1 MFQDLRFSRESFIGS
16 VWWHR
21 PWQKVDRRCRQRP
34 QHWNEHVTAYRDATQ
49 CEIHRMRA
57 SNPSAHAKRV
67 YSAQHECR
75 YAPHSSAAIRNDHVP
90 PRVARVS
97 RAS

>member
-34 QHWNEHVTAYRDATQ
+34 QHWNEHVTASRRDS
-49 CEIHRMRA
+49 MRDTSNA
-57 SNPSAHAKRV
+57 SIES
-67 YSAQHECR
+67 
-75 YAPHSSAAIRNDHVP
+75 IR
-90 PRVARVS
+90 PRQARV
-97 RAS
+97 